1 MKYFTNKAIHPKHI
15 NMWTTLMD
23 FVVCGE
29 YVYLWMYRWVCICVT
44 IIIIEDIMNL
54 RWTWSDMRGLSDGR
68 GKGKKWNISIY
79 EILRILISKIRDF
92 TMVVKDRNR
101 HLPYH
106 V

>member
-1 MKYFTNKAIHPKHI
+1 
-15 NMWTTLMD
+15 MD

-68 GKGKKWNISIY
+68 GKGKK
-79 EILRILISKIRDF
+79 
-92 TMVVKDRNR
+92 
-101 HLPYH
+101 
-106 V
+106 